1 VDPASQPLT
10 GLPLSSLAE
19 LVRTGRISAS
29 RVLEEH
35 LQQIRARNG
44 ELNAIVT
51 LTEESA
57 KEQAGRVDEIVAA
70 GAEPGPLAGVPFTV
84 KDLIATR
91 GVRSTAGSLVLRD
104 FVPSWGASAVNRL
117 IAAGAVLVGKSNC
130 PEFGLAIHTANRLFG
145 ETRSP
150 LGPDLTPGGSSGG
163 DAAAVGACMAAFG
176 IGTDYGGSIR
186 VPAHFTGLASLRP
199 TPGLIPGTGQ
209 LPFRPGPAIIP
220 PSTASMQARL
230 QTIAPIAR
238 FAADLW
244 PLLQV
249 MAGQDD
255 IDGNVVPVPLGD
267 PGQVN
272 VEGLRVAWCGGDGKY
287 PVRAD
292 LVQIVED
299 AATVL
304 AGLGSTVIERRPP
317 GLERAEDIY
326 AQLRDREGLPE
337 HRELVAGHEAELTDY
352 MAAMLAAPESPQSSA
367 ADVRE
372 LAAAADSLRA
382 EIYAFMRDWP
392 ILLMPVAS
400 VPAFPLDTRHFPVEG
415 QTLTGLQI
423 ESCCRV
429 VTLLRAPAAVV
440 RCGYSAE
447 GLPVGVQVVARPFH
461 DAEAV
466 AIASALE
473 RHFGQWPGDRPA
485 RIMR

>member
-1 VDPASQPLT
+1 MDAASPPLT
-10 GLPLSSLAE
+10 SLPVSSLAK
-19 LVRTGRISAS
+19 LVRTRRISA
-29 RVLEEH
+29 RRLLEEH
-35 LQQIRARNG
+35 LEQVRARNG

-51 LTEESA
+51 LAEESA
-57 KEQAGRVDEIVAA
+57 RAQAARVDEAVAA

-104 FVPSWGASAVNRL
+104 FVPSWGATAVDRL
-117 IAAGAVLVGKSNC
+117 IAAGAVLIGKSNC

-145 ETRSP
+145 GTRSP
-150 LGPDLTPGGSSGG
+150 LGPGLTPGGSSGG

-209 LPFRPGPAIIP
+209 LPFRPGRAVIP

-244 PLLQV
+244 PLLQA
-249 MAGQDD
+249 MAGPDD
-255 IDGNVVPVPLGD
+255 IDGNAVPVPLGE
-267 PGQVN
+267 PSQVS
-272 VEGLRVAWCGGDGKY
+272 VDGLPVAWCAGDGKY

-292 LVQIVED
+292 LVQIVQD
-299 AATVL
+299 AATAL
-304 AGLGSTVIERRPP
+304 AGLGSTVIARRPP

-326 AQLRDREGLPE
+326 ARLRNLEGLPE
-337 HRELVAGHEAELTDY
+337 HRDLVAGHEAELTDY
-352 MAAMLAAPESPQSSA
+352 VTVMLAASESVQPPA
-367 ADVRE
+367 ADLRE

-400 VPAFPLDTRHFPVEG
+400 VPAFPPDTRQFQVEG

-440 RCGYSAE
+440 RCGYTAE

-466 AIASALE
+466 AVARALE
-473 RHFGQWPGDRPA
+473 RHFGKWPGERPD